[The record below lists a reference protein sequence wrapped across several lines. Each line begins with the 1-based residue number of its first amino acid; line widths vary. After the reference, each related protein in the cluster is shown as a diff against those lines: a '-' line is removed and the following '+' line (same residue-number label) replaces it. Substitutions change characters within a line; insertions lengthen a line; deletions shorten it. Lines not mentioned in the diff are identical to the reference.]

1 MFSWWTK
8 VYFFLIQMLVKL
20 FVKSKPIPT
29 DPITELDLDIDSPI
43 LYVLPYNSQIDLMV
57 VRSLCLQY
65 NLPDPLIGIDIN
77 GKNVPAYIYID
88 KGPGIFASNQQKNKA
103 IGILRDYISAH
114 QQNHDLDIQM
124 LPVSVMFGRCPD
136 KEGKKKLSLQ
146 VLGATS
152 KFFKIITSGR
162 DCYTRFSRTV
172 SFKDIHVAE
181 QDLSVLAHKLARV
194 ARIHF
199 AKQRMASIGPKLPV
213 RQAMLNNLLKKQV
226 ISEAIQEEAKSK
238 NITFDKAKKNALA
251 NLNEIAASFSY
262 RMLRVTD
269 FVLTWAWHRL
279 YQGLKVTNADPVREL
294 AQNGHEIVYAPCHR
308 SHMDYLLL
316 SYVLYRQGLVP
327 PHIAAGINLNF
338 WPAGPIFRRLGAFFI
353 RRSFR
358 GNKLYTS
365 VFREYLAELFIRGY
379 AVEYFVEGGR
389 SRTGRLLDPKTGML
403 MMTIQTLL
411 RGDARPIT
419 VVPVYIGYEH
429 VLEVATYA
437 NELRGA
443 KKEKESLWRTIK
455 AFLKLKKLGFGY
467 VNFGQPIPLN
477 QFLNQYV
484 PEWREAI
491 EPTGA
496 QRPQW
501 LTPTTNLL
509 AKQIMENINSS
520 AAINAMNLC
529 CSILLAADQCAL
541 TKVRLLEH
549 IDYLLKLFKTVP
561 YSNLIT
567 IPDDTPEE
575 LFEHAKEMGK
585 FIITTDDVGE
595 MVGLTTEQAVLMTYY
610 RNNIQHLL
618 IIPAIIARIVLKHN
632 QISPDDVLQQVKLLF
647 PLIKSE
653 LFLYHNDE
661 QLTEYV
667 KQIIATYTELN
678 LINDSTNKLT
688 INYLKISGLQL
699 LASSSKDTLQRY
711 AIAFSLLQKE
721 PTISRATLEKE
732 GRLIAERLSILH
744 GINAPE
750 FFDKGVFSTLVASLR
765 EQGYLDDHGDKNI
778 PKIEKMNEILKPL
791 ITARVMQT
799 IDEINL
805 SSNNKNN
812 IIKN

>member
-8 VYFFLIQMLVKL
+8 VYFFIIQILVKL

-29 DPITELDLDIDSPI
+29 DPITELNLDSSKPI

-57 VRSLCLQY
+57 VRSLCLKY
-65 NLPDPLIGIDIN
+65 HLPDPLTGIEIN
-77 GKNVPAYIYID
+77 GKIVPSYIYID
-88 KGPGIFASNQQKNKA
+88 KGPGIFASYRQQTKA
-103 IGILRDYISAH
+103 IEILRDYISAH
-114 QQNHDLDIQM
+114 QQNHDLDVQM
-124 LPVSVMFGRCPD
+124 LPVSVMFGRRPD
-136 KEGKKKLSLQ
+136 KEGKKMPSLQ
-146 VLGATS
+146 VVGATY
-152 KFFKIITSGR
+152 KLYKIIVSGR
-162 DCYTRFSRTV
+162 DCYTHFSRTV
-172 SFKDIHVAE
+172 SFKTLQLDNNQDISTLARK
-181 QDLSVLAHKLARV
+181 LSRV

-199 AKQRMASIGPKLPV
+199 AKQRTASVGPKLPV
-213 RQAMLNNLLKKQV
+213 RQEMLNKLLHNPN

-238 NITFDKAKKNALA
+238 NINLDKAKKNALSI
-251 NLNEIAASFSY
+251 LNEIAANFSY

-269 FVLTWAWHRL
+269 FILTWAWHRL
-279 YQGLKVTNADPVREL
+279 YQGLKVTNADPIREL

-358 GNKLYTS
+358 GNKLYTA

-379 AVEYFVEGGR
+379 SVEYFIEGGR

-403 MMTIQTLL
+403 TITVQTLL
-411 RGDARPIT
+411 RGDSRPIT
-419 VVPVYIGYEH
+419 IVPVYIGYEH

-455 AFLKLKKLGFGY
+455 AFFKLKKLGFGY

-477 QFLNQYV
+477 QFLNQHI
-484 PEWREAI
+484 PNWRDEI
-491 EPTGA
+491 EPTGS
-496 QRPQW
+496 QRPHW

-509 AKQIMENINSS
+509 AKEIMERINSS

-529 CSILLAADQCAL
+529 SSILLAADQCAL
-541 TKVRLLEH
+541 TKVRLIEH
-549 IDYLLKLFKTVP
+549 IGYLIKLLNKVP
-561 YSNLIT
+561 YSDLVT
-567 IPDDTPEE
+567 IPNQTPEE
-575 LFEHAKEMGK
+575 LFEHAKQMGK
-585 FIITTDDVGE
+585 FIITTDEVGE
-595 MVGLTTEQAVLMTYY
+595 MVGLTPEQAVLMTYY

-618 IIPAIIARIVLKHN
+618 IIPAIVARILLKHN
-632 QISPDDVLQQVKLLF
+632 RISSQEVIEQVKLLF

-667 KQIIATYTELN
+667 NNIIATYAELN
-678 LINDSTNKLT
+678 LINYSPDKLT
-688 INYLKISGLQL
+688 LNYLKISGLQL

-711 AIAFSLLQKE
+711 MIAFSLLQKD
-721 PTISRATLEKE
+721 PSISRATLEKE
-732 GRLIAERLSILH
+732 GRLIAERLSVLH

-750 FFDKGVFSTLVASLR
+750 FFDKGVFSILVASLR
-765 EQGYLDDHGDKNI
+765 EQGYLDDKDEANL
-778 PKIEKMNEILKPL
+778 PKIETMNKILKPL

-799 IDEINL
+799 IDEINPL
-805 SSNNKNN
+805 
-812 IIKN
+812 IKD

>member
-8 VYFFLIQMLVKL
+8 VYFFIIQILVKL

-29 DPITELDLDIDSPI
+29 DPITELNLDSSKPI

-57 VRSLCLQY
+57 VRSLCLKY
-65 NLPDPLIGIDIN
+65 HLPDPLTGIEIN
-77 GKNVPAYIYID
+77 GKIVPSYIYID
-88 KGPGIFASNQQKNKA
+88 KGPGIFASYRQQTKA
-103 IGILRDYISAH
+103 IEILRDYISAH
-114 QQNHDLDIQM
+114 QQNHDLDVQM
-124 LPVSVMFGRCPD
+124 LPVSVMFGRRPD
-136 KEGKKKLSLQ
+136 KEGKKMPSLQ
-146 VLGATS
+146 VVGATY
-152 KFFKIITSGR
+152 KLYKIIVSGR
-162 DCYTRFSRTV
+162 DCYTHFSRTV
-172 SFKDIHVAE
+172 SFKTLQLDNNQDISTLARK
-181 QDLSVLAHKLARV
+181 LSRV

-199 AKQRMASIGPKLPV
+199 AKQRTASVGPKLPV
-213 RQAMLNNLLKKQV
+213 RQEMLNKLLHNPN

-238 NITFDKAKKNALA
+238 NINLDKAKKNALSI
-251 NLNEIAASFSY
+251 LNEIAANFSY

-269 FVLTWAWHRL
+269 FILTWAWHRL
-279 YQGLKVTNADPVREL
+279 YQGLKVTNADPIREL

-358 GNKLYTS
+358 GNKLYTA

-379 AVEYFVEGGR
+379 SVEYFIEGGR

-403 MMTIQTLL
+403 TITVQTLL
-411 RGDARPIT
+411 RGDSRPIT
-419 VVPVYIGYEH
+419 IVPVYIGYEH

-455 AFLKLKKLGFGY
+455 AFFKLKKLGFGY

-477 QFLNQYV
+477 QFLNQHI
-484 PEWREAI
+484 PNWRDEI
-491 EPTGA
+491 EPTGS
-496 QRPQW
+496 QRPNW

-509 AKQIMENINSS
+509 AKEIMERINSS

-529 CSILLAADQCAL
+529 SSILLAADQCAL
-541 TKVRLLEH
+541 TKVRLIEH
-549 IDYLLKLFKTVP
+549 IGYLIKLLNKVP
-561 YSNLIT
+561 YSDLVT
-567 IPDDTPEE
+567 IPNQTPEE
-575 LFEHAKEMGK
+575 LFEHAKQMGK
-585 FIITTDDVGE
+585 FIITTDEVGE
-595 MVGLTTEQAVLMTYY
+595 MVGLTPEQAVLMTYY

-618 IIPAIIARIVLKHN
+618 IIPAIVARILLKHN
-632 QISPDDVLQQVKLLF
+632 RISSLEVIEQVKLLF

-667 KQIIATYTELN
+667 NNIIATYAELN
-678 LINDSTNKLT
+678 LINYSPDKLT
-688 INYLKISGLQL
+688 LNYLKISGLQL
-699 LASSSKDTLQRY
+699 LASSSKDILQRY
-711 AIAFSLLQKE
+711 MIAFSLLQKD
-721 PTISRATLEKE
+721 PSISRATLEKE
-732 GRLIAERLSILH
+732 GRLIAERLSVLH

-750 FFDKGVFSTLVASLR
+750 FFDKGVFSILVASLR
-765 EQGYLDDHGDKNI
+765 EQGYLDDKDEANL
-778 PKIEKMNEILKPL
+778 PKIEAMNKILKPL

-799 IDEINL
+799 IDEINPL
-805 SSNNKNN
+805 
-812 IIKN
+812 IKD

>member
-8 VYFFLIQMLVKL
+8 VYFSLIQIPVKL

-29 DPITELDLDIDSPI
+29 DPITELDLDIHRPI

-57 VRSLCLQY
+57 VRSLCLKY
-65 NLPDPLIGIDIN
+65 NLPDPLLGIDIN
-77 GKNVPAYIYID
+77 GNTIPAYVYID
-88 KGPGIFASNQQKNKA
+88 KGPGIFASKKQKNKS
-103 IGILRDYISAH
+103 IEILREYISAH
-114 QQNHDLDIQM
+114 QQNDELDVQM
-124 LPVSVMFGRCPD
+124 LPVSVMFGRKPD
-136 KEGKKKLSLQ
+136 KEGKKMPSLQ
-146 VLGATS
+146 VLGATY
-152 KFFKIITSGR
+152 KLYKILISGR

-172 SFKDIHVAE
+172 SFKNIKVDDNQDI
-181 QDLSVLAHKLARV
+181 SVLAHKLARV

-199 AKQRMASIGPKLPV
+199 AKQRAASVGPKLPV
-213 RQAMLNNLLKKQV
+213 RQEMLNKLLTNPALA
-226 ISEAIQEEAKSK
+226 EAIQEEAKSK
-238 NITFDKAKKNALA
+238 KIDQDKARKNALSL
-251 NLNEIAASFSY
+251 LNEIAANFSY
-262 RMLRVTD
+262 RMLRMTD
-269 FVLTWAWHRL
+269 FVLTWAWNRL

-294 AQNGHEIVYAPCHR
+294 AENGHEIVYAPCHR

-353 RRSFR
+353 RRSFK
-358 GNKLYTS
+358 GNKLYTA

-379 AVEYFVEGGR
+379 AVEYFIEGGR

-403 MMTIQTLL
+403 MMTVQTLL
-411 RGDARPIT
+411 RGDHRPIT
-419 VVPVYIGYEH
+419 IVPVYIGYEH

-467 VNFGQPIPLN
+467 VNFGDPIPLN
-477 QFLNQYV
+477 QFLNQQI
-484 PEWREAI
+484 PDWRDSI
-491 EPTGA
+491 DPTGT
-496 QRPQW
+496 QRPSW

-509 AKQIMENINSS
+509 ATQIMEHINSS

-529 CSILLAADQCAL
+529 CSILLAADQCTL
-541 TKVRLLEH
+541 TKVKLLEN
-549 IDYLLKLFKTVP
+549 IDYLLKLLKNIP
-561 YSNLIT
+561 YSDLIT
-567 IPDDTPEE
+567 IPDQTAEQM
-575 LFEHAKEMGK
+575 FEHAKEMGK
-585 FIITTDDVGE
+585 FVITTDEVGE
-595 MVGLTTEQAVLMTYY
+595 MVGLTAEQAVLMTYY

-618 IIPAIIARIVLKHN
+618 IIPAIVARILLKNNRISIDEVLM
-632 QISPDDVLQQVKLLF
+632 QVKLLF

-653 LFLYHNDE
+653 LFLYHDDE

-667 KQIIATYTELN
+667 NNIIATYAELN
-678 LINDSTNKLT
+678 LISYTPDKLT
-688 INYLKISGLQL
+688 LNYLKMSGLQL

-711 AIAFSLLQKE
+711 VIAFSLLQKD
-721 PTISRATLEKE
+721 PTISRASLEKE

-765 EQGYLDDHGDKNI
+765 EQGYLDDKDDANLA
-778 PKIEKMNEILKPL
+778 KIDTMNKILKPL
-791 ITARVMQT
+791 ITNRVMQT

-805 SSNNKNN
+805 K
-812 IIKN
+812 

>member
-8 VYFFLIQMLVKL
+8 IYFSLIQIPVKL

-29 DPITELDLDIDSPI
+29 DPITELDLDIHRPI

-57 VRSLCLQY
+57 VRSLCLKY
-65 NLPDPLIGIDIN
+65 HLPDPLLGIDIN
-77 GKNVPAYIYID
+77 DKTVPAYIYID
-88 KGPGIFASNQQKNKA
+88 KGPGIFASSKQKNKS
-103 IGILRDYISAH
+103 IEILREYISAH
-114 QQNHDLDIQM
+114 QQNDELDVQM
-124 LPVSVMFGRCPD
+124 LPVSVMFGRKPD
-136 KEGKKKLSLQ
+136 KEGKKMPSLQ
-146 VLGATS
+146 VLGATY
-152 KFFKIITSGR
+152 KLYKILISGR

-172 SFKDIHVAE
+172 SFKDIKVDDK
-181 QDLSVLAHKLARV
+181 QDISVLAHKLARV

-199 AKQRMASIGPKLPV
+199 AKQRAASVGPKLPV
-213 RQAMLNNLLKKQV
+213 RQEMLNKLLTNPALA
-226 ISEAIQEEAKSK
+226 EAIQEEAKSK
-238 NITFDKAKKNALA
+238 HIGLDKTKKNALSL
-251 NLNEIAASFSY
+251 LNEIAANFSY

-269 FVLTWAWHRL
+269 FVLTWAWNRL

-294 AQNGHEIVYAPCHR
+294 AENEHEIVYAPCHR

-353 RRSFR
+353 RRSFK
-358 GNKLYTS
+358 GNKLYTA

-379 AVEYFVEGGR
+379 AVEYFIEGGR

-403 MMTIQTLL
+403 LMTIQTLL
-411 RGDARPIT
+411 RGDTRPIT
-419 VVPVYIGYEH
+419 IVPVYIGYEH

-443 KKEKESLWRTIK
+443 KKEKESLWSTIK

-467 VNFGQPIPLN
+467 VNFGSPIPLN
-477 QFLNQYV
+477 QFLNQHI
-484 PEWREAI
+484 PEWRDAI
-491 EPTGA
+491 DPTGT
-496 QRPQW
+496 QRPNW

-509 AKQIMENINSS
+509 AKQIMEHINSS

-529 CSILLAADQCAL
+529 CSILLAADQCTL
-541 TKVRLLEH
+541 TKVKLLEH
-549 IDYLLKLFKTVP
+549 LDYLLKLLKNIP
-561 YSNLIT
+561 YSDLIT
-567 IPDDTPEE
+567 IPDQTAEE
-575 LFEHAKEMGK
+575 MFEHAKEMGK
-585 FIITTDDVGE
+585 FVITTDEVGE

-618 IIPAIIARIVLKHN
+618 IIPAIVARILLKHN
-632 QISPDDVLQQVKLLF
+632 RISIDEVLMQVKLLF

-653 LFLYHNDE
+653 LFLYHNED

-667 KQIIATYTELN
+667 NKIIATYADLN
-678 LINDSTNKLT
+678 LISYSPDKLT
-688 INYLKISGLQL
+688 LNYLKMSGLQL
-699 LASSSKDTLQRY
+699 LASSSRDTLQRY
-711 AIAFSLLQKE
+711 VIAFSLLQKD

-765 EQGYLDDHGDKNI
+765 EQGYLDDKGDANL
-778 PKIEKMNEILKPL
+778 PKIETMNNILKPL
-791 ITARVMQT
+791 ITNRVMQT
-799 IDEINL
+799 IDEINP
-805 SSNNKNN
+805 
-812 IIKN
+812 

>member
-8 VYFFLIQMLVKL
+8 VYFLLIQILVKL

-29 DPITELDLDIDSPI
+29 DPIEELNLDSSKPI

-57 VRSLCLQY
+57 VRSLCLKY
-65 NLPDPLIGIDIN
+65 HLPDPLTGIEIN
-77 GKNVPAYIYID
+77 GKIVPSYIYID
-88 KGPGIFASNQQKNKA
+88 KGPGIFASYRQQTKA
-103 IGILRDYISAH
+103 IEILRDYISAH
-114 QQNHDLDIQM
+114 QQNHDLDVQM
-124 LPVSVMFGRCPD
+124 LPVSVMFGRRPD
-136 KEGKKKLSLQ
+136 KEGKKMPSLQ
-146 VLGATS
+146 VVGATY
-152 KFFKIITSGR
+152 KLYKIIVSGR

-172 SFKDIHVAE
+172 SFKTLQLDNNQDI
-181 QDLSVLAHKLARV
+181 STLAHKLSRV

-199 AKQRMASIGPKLPV
+199 AKQRTASVGPKLPV
-213 RQAMLNNLLKKQV
+213 RQEMLNKLLNNQS
-226 ISEAIQEEAKSK
+226 ISEAILEEAKSK
-238 NITFDKAKKNALA
+238 NINLDKAKKNALA
-251 NLNEIAASFSY
+251 ILNEIAANFSY
-262 RMLRVTD
+262 RMLRITD
-269 FVLTWAWHRL
+269 FILTWAWHRL
-279 YQGLKVTNADPVREL
+279 YQGLKVTNADPIREL
-294 AQNGHEIVYAPCHR
+294 AQNGHEIVYVPCHR

-358 GNKLYTS
+358 GNKLYTA
-365 VFREYLAELFIRGY
+365 VFREYLAELFVRGY
-379 AVEYFVEGGR
+379 SVEYFIEGGR

-403 MMTIQTLL
+403 TITVQTLL

-443 KKEKESLWRTIK
+443 KKQKESLWSTIK
-455 AFLKLKKLGFGY
+455 AFFKLKKLGFGY

-477 QFLNQYV
+477 QFLNQHI
-484 PEWREAI
+484 PDWREAI
-491 EPTGA
+491 EPTGS
-496 QRPQW
+496 QRPSW

-509 AKQIMENINSS
+509 AKQIMERINSS

-529 CSILLAADQCAL
+529 SSILLAADQCAL
-541 TKVRLLEH
+541 TKVRLIEH
-549 IDYLLKLFKTVP
+549 IDYSIKILQKVP
-561 YSNLIT
+561 YSDLIT
-567 IPDDTPEE
+567 IPDQTPEQ
-575 LFEHAKEMGK
+575 LFEHAKQMGK
-585 FIITTDDVGE
+585 FIITTDEVGE
-595 MVGLTTEQAVLMTYY
+595 IVGLTAEQAILMTYY

-618 IIPAIIARIVLKHN
+618 IIPAIVARILLKHN
-632 QISPDDVLQQVKLLF
+632 RISLQEVIEQVKLLF

-667 KQIIATYTELN
+667 ENIIATYAELH
-678 LINDSTNKLT
+678 LISYSTDKLT
-688 INYLKISGLQL
+688 LNYLKMSGLQL

-711 AIAFSLLQKE
+711 VVAFSLLQKD
-721 PTISRATLEKE
+721 PSISRAALEKE
-732 GRLIAERLSILH
+732 GRLIAERLSVLH

-750 FFDKGVFSTLVASLR
+750 FFDKGVFSILVASLR
-765 EQGYLDDHGDKNI
+765 EQGYLDDKDGANL
-778 PKIEKMNEILKPL
+778 PKIEAMNKILKPL

-799 IDEINL
+799 IDEINPL
-805 SSNNKNN
+805 
-812 IIKN
+812 IKD

>member
-1 MFSWWTK
+1 MFPWWTK
-8 VYFFLIQMLVKL
+8 IYLSLIQIPVKL

-29 DPITELDLDIDSPI
+29 DPITELDLDTNRPI

-57 VRSLCLQY
+57 VRSLCLRY
-65 NLPDPLIGIDIN
+65 DLPDPLKGIDIN
-77 GKNVPAYIYID
+77 GKIVPAFIYID
-88 KGPGIFASNQQKNKA
+88 KGPGFFASNQLQNMS
-103 IGILRDYISAH
+103 IDILKDYISAH
-114 QQNHDLDIQM
+114 QQNEDLDIQM
-124 LPVSVMFGRCPD
+124 LPVSVMFGRSPD
-136 KEGKKKLSLQ
+136 KEGKKKPTLQ
-146 VLGATS
+146 VLGATY
-152 KFFKIITSGR
+152 KLYKIIISGR

-172 SFKDIHVAE
+172 SFKALQNDKQQDI
-181 QDLSVLAHKLARV
+181 SVLAHKLARV

-199 AKQRMASIGPKLPV
+199 AKQRMASVGPKLPV
-213 RQAMLNNLLKKQV
+213 RQEMLNGLLKKPGLA
-226 ISEAIQEEAKSK
+226 EAIEEEAKSK
-238 NITFDKAKKNALA
+238 NISQEKAQRNALA
-251 NLNEIAASFSY
+251 MLNEIAANFSY
-262 RMLRVTD
+262 RMLRITD
-269 FVLTWAWHRL
+269 FVLTWAWNRL

-379 AVEYFVEGGR
+379 AVEYFIEGGR

-403 MMTIQTLL
+403 MMTVQTLL

-419 VVPVYIGYEH
+419 IVPVYIGYEH

-443 KKEKESLWRTIK
+443 QKKKESLWRTIK
-455 AFLKLKKLGFGY
+455 AFLKLKKLGYGY
-467 VNFGQPIPLN
+467 VNFGHPIPLN
-477 QFLNQYV
+477 QFLTQQV
-484 PEWREAI
+484 PQWRDAI
-491 EPTGA
+491 EPIGTV
-496 QRPQW
+496 RPNW

-509 AKQIMENINSS
+509 AKEIMERINSS

-529 CSILLAADQCAL
+529 CSILLAADQRAL

-549 IDYLLKLFKTVP
+549 ISYLIKLFKSIP
-561 YSNLIT
+561 YSDLIT
-567 IPDDTPEE
+567 IPDQTPEE
-575 LFEHAKEMGK
+575 LFEHAKQMGK
-585 FIITTDDVGE
+585 FVITTDEAGE
-595 MVGLTTEQAVLMTYY
+595 IVGLTAEQAILMTYY

-618 IIPAIIARIVLKHN
+618 IIPAIVARILLKHN
-632 QISPDDVLQQVKLLF
+632 RISSQEVVEQVKLLF

-661 QLTEYV
+661 QLTQYV
-667 KQIIATYTELN
+667 HQIIDAYAELN
-678 LINDSTNKLT
+678 LISYSPDKLT
-688 INYLKISGLQL
+688 LNYLKMSGLQL
-699 LASSSKDTLQRY
+699 LSSSSKDTLQRY
-711 AIAFSLLQKE
+711 VIAFSLLQKD
-721 PTISRATLEKE
+721 PSISRGTLEKE
-732 GRLIAERLSILH
+732 ARLIAERLSVLH

-750 FFDKGVFSTLVASLR
+750 FFDKGVFSALVSSMR
-765 EQGYLDDHGDKNI
+765 EQGYLDDKGDANL
-778 PKIEKMNEILKPL
+778 PKIEAMNNILKPL

-799 IDEINL
+799 IDEINPL
-805 SSNNKNN
+805 DK
-812 IIKN
+812 

>member
-8 VYFFLIQMLVKL
+8 VYFLLIQILVKL

-29 DPITELDLDIDSPI
+29 DPITELNLDSSKPI

-57 VRSLCLQY
+57 VRSLCLKY
-65 NLPDPLIGIDIN
+65 HLPDPLTGIEIN
-77 GKNVPAYIYID
+77 GKIVPSYIYID
-88 KGPGIFASNQQKNKA
+88 KGPGIFASYRQQTKA
-103 IGILRDYISAH
+103 IEILRDYISAH
-114 QQNHDLDIQM
+114 QQNHDLDVQM
-124 LPVSVMFGRCPD
+124 LPVSVMFGRRPD
-136 KEGKKKLSLQ
+136 KEGKKMPSLQ
-146 VLGATS
+146 VVGATY
-152 KFFKIITSGR
+152 KLYKIIVSGR
-162 DCYTRFSRTV
+162 DCYTHFSRTV
-172 SFKDIHVAE
+172 SFKTLQLDNNQDISTLARK
-181 QDLSVLAHKLARV
+181 LSRV

-199 AKQRMASIGPKLPV
+199 AKQRTASVGPKLPV
-213 RQAMLNNLLKKQV
+213 RQEMLNKLLHNPN

-238 NITFDKAKKNALA
+238 NINLDKAKKNALSI
-251 NLNEIAASFSY
+251 LNEIAANFSY

-269 FVLTWAWHRL
+269 FILTWAWHRL
-279 YQGLKVTNADPVREL
+279 YQGLKVTNADPIREL

-358 GNKLYTS
+358 GNKLYTA

-379 AVEYFVEGGR
+379 SVEYFIEGGR

-403 MMTIQTLL
+403 TITVQTLL
-411 RGDARPIT
+411 RGDSRPIT
-419 VVPVYIGYEH
+419 IVPVYIGYEH

-455 AFLKLKKLGFGY
+455 AFFKLKKLGFGY

-477 QFLNQYV
+477 QFLNQHI
-484 PEWREAI
+484 PNWRDEI
-491 EPTGA
+491 EPTGS
-496 QRPQW
+496 QRPHW

-509 AKQIMENINSS
+509 AKEIMERINSS

-529 CSILLAADQCAL
+529 SSILLAADQCAL
-541 TKVRLLEH
+541 TKVRLIEH
-549 IDYLLKLFKTVP
+549 IGYLIKLLNKVP
-561 YSNLIT
+561 YSDLVT
-567 IPDDTPEE
+567 IPDQTPEE
-575 LFEHAKEMGK
+575 LFEHAKQMGK
-585 FIITTDDVGE
+585 FIITTDEVGE
-595 MVGLTTEQAVLMTYY
+595 MVGLTPEQAVLMTYY

-618 IIPAIIARIVLKHN
+618 IIPAIVARILLKHN
-632 QISPDDVLQQVKLLF
+632 RISSQEVIEQVKLLF

-667 KQIIATYTELN
+667 NNIIATYAELN
-678 LINDSTNKLT
+678 LINYSPDKLT
-688 INYLKISGLQL
+688 LNYLKILGLQL

-711 AIAFSLLQKE
+711 MIAFSLLQKD
-721 PTISRATLEKE
+721 PSISRATLEKE
-732 GRLIAERLSILH
+732 GRLIAERLSVLH

-750 FFDKGVFSTLVASLR
+750 FFDKGVFSILVASLR
-765 EQGYLDDHGDKNI
+765 EQGYLDDKDEANL
-778 PKIEKMNEILKPL
+778 PKIEIMNKILKPL

-799 IDEINL
+799 IDEINPL
-805 SSNNKNN
+805 
-812 IIKN
+812 IKD

>member
-8 VYFFLIQMLVKL
+8 VYFLLIQILVKL

-29 DPITELDLDIDSPI
+29 DPITELNLDSSKPI

-57 VRSLCLQY
+57 VRSLCLKY
-65 NLPDPLIGIDIN
+65 HLPDPLTGIEIN
-77 GKNVPAYIYID
+77 GKTVPSYIYID
-88 KGPGIFASNQQKNKA
+88 KGPGIFASYRQQTKA
-103 IGILRDYISAH
+103 IEILRDYISAH
-114 QQNHDLDIQM
+114 QQNHDLDVQM
-124 LPVSVMFGRCPD
+124 LPVSVMFGRRPD
-136 KEGKKKLSLQ
+136 KEGKKMPSLQ
-146 VLGATS
+146 VVGATY
-152 KFFKIITSGR
+152 KLYKIIVSGR
-162 DCYTRFSRTV
+162 DCYTHFSRTV
-172 SFKDIHVAE
+172 SFKTLQLDNNQDISTLARK
-181 QDLSVLAHKLARV
+181 LSRV

-199 AKQRMASIGPKLPV
+199 AKQRTASVGPKLPV
-213 RQAMLNNLLKKQV
+213 RQEMLNKLLHNPN

-238 NITFDKAKKNALA
+238 NINLDKAKKNALSI
-251 NLNEIAASFSY
+251 LNEIAANFSY

-269 FVLTWAWHRL
+269 FILTWAWHRL
-279 YQGLKVTNADPVREL
+279 YQGLKVTNADPIREL

-358 GNKLYTS
+358 GNKLYTA

-379 AVEYFVEGGR
+379 SVEYFIEGGR

-403 MMTIQTLL
+403 TITVQTLL
-411 RGDARPIT
+411 RGDSRPIT
-419 VVPVYIGYEH
+419 IVPVYIGYEH

-455 AFLKLKKLGFGY
+455 AFFKLKKLGFGY

-477 QFLNQYV
+477 QFLNQHI
-484 PEWREAI
+484 PNWRDEI
-491 EPTGA
+491 EPTGS
-496 QRPQW
+496 QRPHW

-509 AKQIMENINSS
+509 AKEIMERINSS

-529 CSILLAADQCAL
+529 SSILLAADQCAL
-541 TKVRLLEH
+541 TKVRLIEH
-549 IDYLLKLFKTVP
+549 IGYLIKLLQKVP
-561 YSNLIT
+561 YSDLVT
-567 IPDDTPEE
+567 IPDQTPEE
-575 LFEHAKEMGK
+575 LFEHAKQMGK
-585 FIITTDDVGE
+585 FIITTDEVGE
-595 MVGLTTEQAVLMTYY
+595 MVGLTPEQAVLMTYY

-618 IIPAIIARIVLKHN
+618 IIPAIVARILLKHN
-632 QISPDDVLQQVKLLF
+632 RISSLEVIEQVKLLF

-667 KQIIATYTELN
+667 NNIIATYAELN
-678 LINDSTNKLT
+678 LINYSPDKLT
-688 INYLKISGLQL
+688 LNYLKISGLQL
-699 LASSSKDTLQRY
+699 LASSSKDILQRY
-711 AIAFSLLQKE
+711 MIAFSLLQKD
-721 PTISRATLEKE
+721 PSISRATLEKE
-732 GRLIAERLSILH
+732 GRLIAERLSVLH

-750 FFDKGVFSTLVASLR
+750 FFDKGVFSILVASLR
-765 EQGYLDDHGDKNI
+765 EQGYLDDKDEANL
-778 PKIEKMNEILKPL
+778 PKIEAMNKILKPL

-799 IDEINL
+799 IDEINPL
-805 SSNNKNN
+805 
-812 IIKN
+812 IKD

>member
-8 VYFFLIQMLVKL
+8 VYFSLIQIPVKL

-29 DPITELDLDIDSPI
+29 DPITELDLDIHRPI

-57 VRSLCLQY
+57 VRSLCLKY
-65 NLPDPLIGIDIN
+65 DLPDPLLGIDIN
-77 GKNVPAYIYID
+77 GNTIPAYVYID
-88 KGPGIFASNQQKNKA
+88 KGPGIFASKKQKNKS
-103 IGILRDYISAH
+103 IEILREYISAH
-114 QQNHDLDIQM
+114 QQNDELDVQM
-124 LPVSVMFGRCPD
+124 LPVSVMFGRKPD
-136 KEGKKKLSLQ
+136 KEGKKMPSLQ
-146 VLGATS
+146 VLGATY
-152 KFFKIITSGR
+152 KLYKILISGR

-172 SFKDIHVAE
+172 SFKNIKVDDNQDI
-181 QDLSVLAHKLARV
+181 SVLAHKLARV

-199 AKQRMASIGPKLPV
+199 AKQRAASVGPKLPV
-213 RQAMLNNLLKKQV
+213 RQEMLNKLLTNPALA
-226 ISEAIQEEAKSK
+226 EAIQEEAKSK
-238 NITFDKAKKNALA
+238 KIDQDKARKNALSL
-251 NLNEIAASFSY
+251 LNEIAANFSY
-262 RMLRVTD
+262 RMLRMTD
-269 FVLTWAWHRL
+269 FVLTWAWNRL

-294 AQNGHEIVYAPCHR
+294 AENGHEIVYAPCHR

-353 RRSFR
+353 RRSFK
-358 GNKLYTS
+358 GNKLYTA

-379 AVEYFVEGGR
+379 SVEYFIEGGR

-403 MMTIQTLL
+403 MMTVQTLL
-411 RGDARPIT
+411 RGDHRPIT
-419 VVPVYIGYEH
+419 IVPVYIGYEH

-467 VNFGQPIPLN
+467 VNFGDPIPLN
-477 QFLNQYV
+477 QFLNQQI
-484 PEWREAI
+484 PDWRDAI
-491 EPTGA
+491 DPTGT
-496 QRPQW
+496 QRPSW

-509 AKQIMENINSS
+509 ATQIMEHINSS

-529 CSILLAADQCAL
+529 CSILLAADQCTL
-541 TKVRLLEH
+541 TKVKLLEN
-549 IDYLLKLFKTVP
+549 IDYLLKLLKNIP
-561 YSNLIT
+561 YSDLIT
-567 IPDDTPEE
+567 IPDQTAEQM
-575 LFEHAKEMGK
+575 FEHAKEMGK
-585 FIITTDDVGE
+585 FVITTDEVGE
-595 MVGLTTEQAVLMTYY
+595 MVGLTAEQAVLMTYY

-618 IIPAIIARIVLKHN
+618 IIPAIVARILLKNNRISLDEVLM
-632 QISPDDVLQQVKLLF
+632 QVKLLF

-653 LFLYHNDE
+653 LFLYHDDE

-667 KQIIATYTELN
+667 NNIIATYAELN
-678 LINDSTNKLT
+678 LISYTPDKLT
-688 INYLKISGLQL
+688 LNYLKMSGLQL

-711 AIAFSLLQKE
+711 VIAFSLLQKD
-721 PTISRATLEKE
+721 PTISRASLEKE

-765 EQGYLDDHGDKNI
+765 EQGYLDDKDDANLA
-778 PKIEKMNEILKPL
+778 KIDTMNKILKPL
-791 ITARVMQT
+791 ITNRVMQT

-805 SSNNKNN
+805 K
-812 IIKN
+812 

>member
-8 VYFFLIQMLVKL
+8 IYFSLIQIPVKL

-29 DPITELDLDIDSPI
+29 DPITELGLDIHRPI

-57 VRSLCLQY
+57 VRSLCLKY
-65 NLPDPLIGIDIN
+65 HLPDPLLGIDIN
-77 GKNVPAYIYID
+77 DKTVPAYIYID
-88 KGPGIFASNQQKNKA
+88 KGPGIFASSKQKNKS
-103 IGILRDYISAH
+103 IEILREYISAH
-114 QQNHDLDIQM
+114 QQNDELDVQM
-124 LPVSVMFGRCPD
+124 LPVSVMFGRKPD
-136 KEGKKKLSLQ
+136 KEGKKMPSLQ
-146 VLGATS
+146 VLGATY
-152 KFFKIITSGR
+152 KLYKILISGR

-172 SFKDIHVAE
+172 SFKDIKVDDK
-181 QDLSVLAHKLARV
+181 QDISVLAHKLARV

-199 AKQRMASIGPKLPV
+199 AKQRAASVGPKLPV
-213 RQAMLNNLLKKQV
+213 RQEMLNKLLTNPALA
-226 ISEAIQEEAKSK
+226 EAIQEEAKSK
-238 NITFDKAKKNALA
+238 HIGLDKAKKNALSL
-251 NLNEIAASFSY
+251 LNEIAANFSY

-269 FVLTWAWHRL
+269 SVLTWAWNRL

-294 AQNGHEIVYAPCHR
+294 AENGHEIVYAPCHR

-353 RRSFR
+353 RRSFK
-358 GNKLYTS
+358 GNKLYTA

-379 AVEYFVEGGR
+379 AVEYFIEGGR

-403 MMTIQTLL
+403 LMTIQTLL
-411 RGDARPIT
+411 RGDTRPIT
-419 VVPVYIGYEH
+419 IVPVYIGYEH

-443 KKEKESLWRTIK
+443 KKEKESLWSTIK
-455 AFLKLKKLGFGY
+455 AFFKLKKLGFGY
-467 VNFGQPIPLN
+467 VNFGSPIPLN
-477 QFLNQYV
+477 QFLNQHI
-484 PEWREAI
+484 PEWRDAI
-491 EPTGA
+491 DPTGT
-496 QRPQW
+496 QRPNW

-509 AKQIMENINSS
+509 AKQIMEHINSS

-529 CSILLAADQCAL
+529 CSILLAADQCTL
-541 TKVRLLEH
+541 TKVKLLEH
-549 IDYLLKLFKTVP
+549 LDYLLKLLKNIP
-561 YSNLIT
+561 YSDLIT
-567 IPDDTPEE
+567 IPDQTAEE
-575 LFEHAKEMGK
+575 MFEHAKEMGK
-585 FIITTDDVGE
+585 FVITTDEVGE

-618 IIPAIIARIVLKHN
+618 IIPAIVARILLKHN
-632 QISPDDVLQQVKLLF
+632 RISIDEVLMQIKLLF

-653 LFLYHNDE
+653 LFLYHNED

-667 KQIIATYTELN
+667 NKIIATYADLN
-678 LINDSTNKLT
+678 LISYSPDKLT
-688 INYLKISGLQL
+688 LNYLKMSGLQL
-699 LASSSKDTLQRY
+699 LASSSRDTLQRY
-711 AIAFSLLQKE
+711 VIAFSLLQKD

-765 EQGYLDDHGDKNI
+765 EQGYLDDKGDANL
-778 PKIEKMNEILKPL
+778 PKIETMNNILKPL
-791 ITARVMQT
+791 ITNRVMQT
-799 IDEINL
+799 IDEINP
-805 SSNNKNN
+805 
-812 IIKN
+812 

>member
-8 VYFFLIQMLVKL
+8 IYFSLIQIPVKL

-29 DPITELDLDIDSPI
+29 DPITELDLDIHRPI

-57 VRSLCLQY
+57 VRSLCLKY
-65 NLPDPLIGIDIN
+65 HLPDPLLGIDIN
-77 GKNVPAYIYID
+77 DKTVPAYIYID
-88 KGPGIFASNQQKNKA
+88 KGPGIFASSKQKNKS
-103 IGILRDYISAH
+103 IEILREYISAH
-114 QQNHDLDIQM
+114 QQNDELDVQM
-124 LPVSVMFGRCPD
+124 LPVSVMFGRKPD
-136 KEGKKKLSLQ
+136 KEGKKMPSLQ
-146 VLGATS
+146 VLGATY
-152 KFFKIITSGR
+152 KLYKILISGR

-172 SFKDIHVAE
+172 SFKDIKVDDK
-181 QDLSVLAHKLARV
+181 QDISVLAHKLARV

-199 AKQRMASIGPKLPV
+199 AKQRTASVGPKLPV
-213 RQAMLNNLLKKQV
+213 RQEMLNKLLTNPALA
-226 ISEAIQEEAKSK
+226 EAIQEEAKSK
-238 NITFDKAKKNALA
+238 HIGLDKAKKNALSL
-251 NLNEIAASFSY
+251 LNEIAANFSY

-269 FVLTWAWHRL
+269 FVLTWAWNRL

-294 AQNGHEIVYAPCHR
+294 AENGHEIVYAPCHR

-353 RRSFR
+353 RRSFK
-358 GNKLYTS
+358 GNKLYTA

-379 AVEYFVEGGR
+379 AVEYFIEGGR

-403 MMTIQTLL
+403 LMTIQTLL
-411 RGDARPIT
+411 RGDTRPIT
-419 VVPVYIGYEH
+419 IVPVYIGYEH

-443 KKEKESLWRTIK
+443 KKEKESLWSTIK
-455 AFLKLKKLGFGY
+455 AFFKLKKLGFGY
-467 VNFGQPIPLN
+467 VNFGSPIPLN
-477 QFLNQYV
+477 QFLNQHI
-484 PEWREAI
+484 PEWRDAI
-491 EPTGA
+491 DPTGT
-496 QRPQW
+496 QRPNW

-509 AKQIMENINSS
+509 AKQIMEHINSS

-529 CSILLAADQCAL
+529 CSILLAADQCTL
-541 TKVRLLEH
+541 TKVKLLEH
-549 IDYLLKLFKTVP
+549 LDYLLKLLKNIP
-561 YSNLIT
+561 YSDLIT
-567 IPDDTPEE
+567 IPDQTAEE
-575 LFEHAKEMGK
+575 MFEHAKEMGK
-585 FIITTDDVGE
+585 FVITTDEVGE

-618 IIPAIIARIVLKHN
+618 IIPAIVARILLKHN
-632 QISPDDVLQQVKLLF
+632 RISIDEVLMQIKLLF

-653 LFLYHNDE
+653 LFLYHNED

-667 KQIIATYTELN
+667 NKIIATYADLN
-678 LINDSTNKLT
+678 LISYSPDKLT
-688 INYLKISGLQL
+688 LNYLKMSGLQL
-699 LASSSKDTLQRY
+699 LASSSRDTLQRY
-711 AIAFSLLQKE
+711 VIAFSLLQKD

-765 EQGYLDDHGDKNI
+765 EQGYLDDKGDANL
-778 PKIEKMNEILKPL
+778 PKIETMNNILKPL
-791 ITARVMQT
+791 ITNRVMQT
-799 IDEINL
+799 IDEINP
-805 SSNNKNN
+805 
-812 IIKN
+812 

>member
-8 VYFFLIQMLVKL
+8 VYFSLIQIPVKL

-29 DPITELDLDIDSPI
+29 DPITELDLDIHRPI

-57 VRSLCLQY
+57 VRSLCLKY
-65 NLPDPLIGIDIN
+65 DLPDPLLGIDIN
-77 GKNVPAYIYID
+77 GNTIPAYIYID
-88 KGPGIFASNQQKNKA
+88 KGPGIFASKKQKNKS
-103 IGILRDYISAH
+103 IEILREYISAH
-114 QQNHDLDIQM
+114 QQNDELDVQM
-124 LPVSVMFGRCPD
+124 LPVSVMFGRKPD
-136 KEGKKKLSLQ
+136 KEGKKMPSLQ
-146 VLGATS
+146 VLGATY
-152 KFFKIITSGR
+152 KLYKIVISGR

-172 SFKDIHVAE
+172 SFKNIKVDDNQDI
-181 QDLSVLAHKLARV
+181 SVLAHKLARV

-199 AKQRMASIGPKLPV
+199 AKQRAASVGPKLPV
-213 RQAMLNNLLKKQV
+213 RQEMLNKLLTNPALA
-226 ISEAIQEEAKSK
+226 EAIQEEAKSK
-238 NITFDKAKKNALA
+238 KIDQDKARKNALSL
-251 NLNEIAASFSY
+251 LNEIAANFSY
-262 RMLRVTD
+262 RMLRMTD
-269 FVLTWAWHRL
+269 FVLTWAWNRL

-294 AQNGHEIVYAPCHR
+294 AENGHEIVYAPCHR

-353 RRSFR
+353 RRSFK
-358 GNKLYTS
+358 GNKLYTA

-379 AVEYFVEGGR
+379 SVEYFIEGGR

-403 MMTIQTLL
+403 MMTVQTLL
-411 RGDARPIT
+411 RGDHRPIT
-419 VVPVYIGYEH
+419 IVPVYIGYEH

-467 VNFGQPIPLN
+467 VNFGDPIPLN
-477 QFLNQYV
+477 QFLNQQI
-484 PEWREAI
+484 PDWRDSI
-491 EPTGA
+491 DPTGT
-496 QRPQW
+496 QRPSW

-509 AKQIMENINSS
+509 ATQIMEHINSS

-529 CSILLAADQCAL
+529 CSILLAADQCTL
-541 TKVRLLEH
+541 TKVKLLEN
-549 IDYLLKLFKTVP
+549 IDYLLKLLKNIP
-561 YSNLIT
+561 YSDLIT
-567 IPDDTPEE
+567 IPDQTAEQM
-575 LFEHAKEMGK
+575 FEHAKEMGK
-585 FIITTDDVGE
+585 FVITTDEVGE
-595 MVGLTTEQAVLMTYY
+595 MVGLTAEQAVLMTYY

-618 IIPAIIARIVLKHN
+618 IIPAIVARILLKNNRISIDEVLM
-632 QISPDDVLQQVKLLF
+632 QVKLLF

-653 LFLYHNDE
+653 LFLYHDDE

-667 KQIIATYTELN
+667 NNIIATYAELN
-678 LINDSTNKLT
+678 LISYTPDKLT
-688 INYLKISGLQL
+688 LNYLKMSGLQL

-711 AIAFSLLQKE
+711 VIAFSLLQKD
-721 PTISRATLEKE
+721 PTISRASLEKE

-765 EQGYLDDHGDKNI
+765 EQGYLDDKDDANLA
-778 PKIEKMNEILKPL
+778 KIDTMNKILKPL
-791 ITARVMQT
+791 ITNRVMQT

-805 SSNNKNN
+805 K
-812 IIKN
+812 

>member
-8 VYFFLIQMLVKL
+8 VYFFIIQILVKL

-29 DPITELDLDIDSPI
+29 DPITELNLDSSKPI

-57 VRSLCLQY
+57 VRSLCLKY
-65 NLPDPLIGIDIN
+65 HLPDPLTGIEIN
-77 GKNVPAYIYID
+77 GKTVPSYIYID
-88 KGPGIFASNQQKNKA
+88 KGPGIFASYRQQTKA
-103 IGILRDYISAH
+103 IEILRDYISAH
-114 QQNHDLDIQM
+114 QQNHDLDVQM
-124 LPVSVMFGRCPD
+124 LPVSVMFGRRPD
-136 KEGKKKLSLQ
+136 KEGKKMPSLQ
-146 VLGATS
+146 VVGATY
-152 KFFKIITSGR
+152 KLYKIIVSGR
-162 DCYTRFSRTV
+162 DCYTHFSRTV
-172 SFKDIHVAE
+172 SFKTLQLDNNQDISTLARK
-181 QDLSVLAHKLARV
+181 LSRV

-199 AKQRMASIGPKLPV
+199 AKQRTASVGPKLPV
-213 RQAMLNNLLKKQV
+213 RQEMLNKLLHNPN

-238 NITFDKAKKNALA
+238 NINLDKAKKNALSI
-251 NLNEIAASFSY
+251 LNEIAANFSY

-269 FVLTWAWHRL
+269 FILTWAWHRL
-279 YQGLKVTNADPVREL
+279 YQGLKVTNADPIREL

-358 GNKLYTS
+358 GNKLYTA

-379 AVEYFVEGGR
+379 SVEYFIEGGR

-403 MMTIQTLL
+403 TITVQTLL
-411 RGDARPIT
+411 RGDSRPIT
-419 VVPVYIGYEH
+419 IVPVYIGYEH

-455 AFLKLKKLGFGY
+455 AFFKLKKLGFGY

-477 QFLNQYV
+477 QFLNQHI
-484 PEWREAI
+484 PNWRDEI
-491 EPTGA
+491 EPTGS
-496 QRPQW
+496 QRPHW

-509 AKQIMENINSS
+509 AKEIMERINSS

-529 CSILLAADQCAL
+529 SSILLAADQCAL
-541 TKVRLLEH
+541 TKVRLIEH
-549 IDYLLKLFKTVP
+549 IGYLIKLLQKVP
-561 YSNLIT
+561 YSDLVT
-567 IPDDTPEE
+567 IPNQTPEE
-575 LFEHAKEMGK
+575 LFEHAKQMGK
-585 FIITTDDVGE
+585 FIITTDEVGE
-595 MVGLTTEQAVLMTYY
+595 MVGLTPEQAVLMTYY

-618 IIPAIIARIVLKHN
+618 IIPAIVARILLKHN
-632 QISPDDVLQQVKLLF
+632 RISSQEVIEQVKLLF

-667 KQIIATYTELN
+667 NNIIATYAELN
-678 LINDSTNKLT
+678 LINYSPDKLT
-688 INYLKISGLQL
+688 LNYLKISGLQL

-711 AIAFSLLQKE
+711 MIAFSLLQKD
-721 PTISRATLEKE
+721 PSISRATLEKE
-732 GRLIAERLSILH
+732 GRLIAERLSVLH

-750 FFDKGVFSTLVASLR
+750 FFDKGVFSILVASLR
-765 EQGYLDDHGDKNI
+765 EQGYLDDKDEANL
-778 PKIEKMNEILKPL
+778 PKIETMNKILKPL

-799 IDEINL
+799 IDEINPL
-805 SSNNKNN
+805 
-812 IIKN
+812 IKD

>member
-8 VYFFLIQMLVKL
+8 VYFFIIQILVKL

-29 DPITELDLDIDSPI
+29 DPITELNLDSSKPI

-57 VRSLCLQY
+57 VRSLCLKY
-65 NLPDPLIGIDIN
+65 HLPDPLTGIEIN
-77 GKNVPAYIYID
+77 GKIVPSYIYID
-88 KGPGIFASNQQKNKA
+88 KGPGIFASYRQQTKA
-103 IGILRDYISAH
+103 IEILRDYISAH
-114 QQNHDLDIQM
+114 QQNHDLDVQM
-124 LPVSVMFGRCPD
+124 LPVSVMFGRRPD
-136 KEGKKKLSLQ
+136 KEGKKMPSLQ
-146 VLGATS
+146 VVGATY
-152 KFFKIITSGR
+152 KLYKIIVSGR
-162 DCYTRFSRTV
+162 DCYTHFSRTV
-172 SFKDIHVAE
+172 SFKTLQLDNNQDISTLARK
-181 QDLSVLAHKLARV
+181 LSRV

-199 AKQRMASIGPKLPV
+199 AKQRTASVGPKLPV
-213 RQAMLNNLLKKQV
+213 RQEMLNKLLHNPN

-238 NITFDKAKKNALA
+238 NINLDKAKKNALSI
-251 NLNEIAASFSY
+251 LNEIAANFSY

-269 FVLTWAWHRL
+269 FILTWAWHRL
-279 YQGLKVTNADPVREL
+279 YQGLKVTNADPIREL

-358 GNKLYTS
+358 GNKLYTA

-379 AVEYFVEGGR
+379 SVEYFIEGGR

-403 MMTIQTLL
+403 TITVQTLL
-411 RGDARPIT
+411 RGDSRPIT
-419 VVPVYIGYEH
+419 IVPVYIGYEH

-455 AFLKLKKLGFGY
+455 AFFKLKKLGFGY

-477 QFLNQYV
+477 QFLNQHI
-484 PEWREAI
+484 PNWRDEI
-491 EPTGA
+491 EPTGS
-496 QRPQW
+496 QRPHW

-509 AKQIMENINSS
+509 AKEIMERINSS

-529 CSILLAADQCAL
+529 SSILLAADQCAL
-541 TKVRLLEH
+541 TKVRLIEH
-549 IDYLLKLFKTVP
+549 IGYLIKLLQKVP
-561 YSNLIT
+561 YSDLVT
-567 IPDDTPEE
+567 IPDQTPEE
-575 LFEHAKEMGK
+575 LFEHAKQMGK
-585 FIITTDDVGE
+585 FIITTDEVGE
-595 MVGLTTEQAVLMTYY
+595 MVGLTPEQAVLMTYY

-618 IIPAIIARIVLKHN
+618 IIPAIVARILLKHN
-632 QISPDDVLQQVKLLF
+632 RISSLEVIEQVKLLF

-667 KQIIATYTELN
+667 NNIIATYAELN
-678 LINDSTNKLT
+678 LINYSPDKLT
-688 INYLKISGLQL
+688 LNYLKISGLQL
-699 LASSSKDTLQRY
+699 LASSSKDILQRY
-711 AIAFSLLQKE
+711 MIAFSLLQKD
-721 PTISRATLEKE
+721 PSISRATLEKE
-732 GRLIAERLSILH
+732 GRLIAERLSVLH

-750 FFDKGVFSTLVASLR
+750 FFDKGVFSILVASLR
-765 EQGYLDDHGDKNI
+765 EQGYLDDKDEANL
-778 PKIEKMNEILKPL
+778 PKIEAMNKILKPL

-799 IDEINL
+799 IDEINPL
-805 SSNNKNN
+805 
-812 IIKN
+812 IKD

>member
-8 VYFFLIQMLVKL
+8 VYFFIIQILVKL

-29 DPITELDLDIDSPI
+29 DPITELNLDSSKPI

-57 VRSLCLQY
+57 VRSLCLKY
-65 NLPDPLIGIDIN
+65 HLPDPLTGIEIN
-77 GKNVPAYIYID
+77 GKTVPSYIYID
-88 KGPGIFASNQQKNKA
+88 KGPGIFASYRQQTKA
-103 IGILRDYISAH
+103 IEILRDYISAH
-114 QQNHDLDIQM
+114 QQNHDLDVQM
-124 LPVSVMFGRCPD
+124 LPVSVMFGRRPD
-136 KEGKKKLSLQ
+136 KEGKKMPSLQ
-146 VLGATS
+146 VVGATY
-152 KFFKIITSGR
+152 KLYKIIVSGR
-162 DCYTRFSRTV
+162 DCYTHFSRTV
-172 SFKDIHVAE
+172 SFKTLQLDNNQDISTLARK
-181 QDLSVLAHKLARV
+181 LSRV

-199 AKQRMASIGPKLPV
+199 AKQRTASVGPKLPV
-213 RQAMLNNLLKKQV
+213 RQEMLNKLLHNPN

-238 NITFDKAKKNALA
+238 NINLDKAKKNALSI
-251 NLNEIAASFSY
+251 LNEIAANFSY

-269 FVLTWAWHRL
+269 FILTWAWHRL
-279 YQGLKVTNADPVREL
+279 YQGLKVTNADPIREL

-358 GNKLYTS
+358 GNKLYTA

-379 AVEYFVEGGR
+379 SVEYFIEGGR

-403 MMTIQTLL
+403 TITVQTLL
-411 RGDARPIT
+411 RGDSRPIT
-419 VVPVYIGYEH
+419 IVPVYIGYEH

-455 AFLKLKKLGFGY
+455 AFFKLKKLGFGY

-477 QFLNQYV
+477 QFLNQHI
-484 PEWREAI
+484 PNWRDEI
-491 EPTGA
+491 EPTGS
-496 QRPQW
+496 QRPHW

-509 AKQIMENINSS
+509 AKEIMERINSS

-529 CSILLAADQCAL
+529 SSILLAADQCAL
-541 TKVRLLEH
+541 TKVRLIEH
-549 IDYLLKLFKTVP
+549 IGYLIKLLQKVP
-561 YSNLIT
+561 YSDLVT
-567 IPDDTPEE
+567 IPDQTPEE
-575 LFEHAKEMGK
+575 LFEHAKQMGK
-585 FIITTDDVGE
+585 FIITTDEVGE
-595 MVGLTTEQAVLMTYY
+595 MVGLTPEQAVLMTYY

-618 IIPAIIARIVLKHN
+618 IIPAIVARILLKHN
-632 QISPDDVLQQVKLLF
+632 RISSLEVIEQVKLLF

-667 KQIIATYTELN
+667 NNIIATYAELN
-678 LINDSTNKLT
+678 LINYSPDKLT
-688 INYLKISGLQL
+688 LNYLKISGLQL
-699 LASSSKDTLQRY
+699 LASSSKDILQRY
-711 AIAFSLLQKE
+711 MIAFSLLQKD
-721 PTISRATLEKE
+721 PSISRATLEKE
-732 GRLIAERLSILH
+732 GRLIAERLSVLH

-750 FFDKGVFSTLVASLR
+750 FFDKGVFSILVASLR
-765 EQGYLDDHGDKNI
+765 EQGYLDDKDEANL
-778 PKIEKMNEILKPL
+778 PKIETMNKILKPL

-799 IDEINL
+799 IDEINPL
-805 SSNNKNN
+805 
-812 IIKN
+812 IKD

>member
-8 VYFFLIQMLVKL
+8 AYFFLIQILVKL

-29 DPITELDLDIDSPI
+29 DPITELGLDTHRPV

-57 VRSLCLQY
+57 VRSLCLHY
-65 NLPDPLIGIDIN
+65 KLPDPLDSIEVN
-77 GKNVPAYIYID
+77 GKTVPAYIYID
-88 KGPGIFASNQQKNKA
+88 KGPGIFASNRQQNKT
-103 IGILRDYISAH
+103 IEILKDYISAH
-114 QQNHDLDIQM
+114 QQNPNLDIQM
-124 LPVSVMFGRCPD
+124 LPVSVMFGRRPD
-136 KEGKKKLSLQ
+136 KEGKKMPSLQ
-146 VLGATS
+146 VLGATY
-152 KFFKIITSGR
+152 KLFKIIISGR
-162 DCYTRFSRTV
+162 DCYTRFSKTV
-172 SFKDIHVAE
+172 SLKTIEFDDKQDI
-181 QDLSVLAHKLARV
+181 SVLAHKLSRV

-199 AKQRMASIGPKLPV
+199 AKLRMASVGPKLPV
-213 RQAMLNNLLKKQV
+213 RQQMLNKLLN
-226 ISEAIQEEAKSK
+226 SPRLADAIQEEAKSK
-238 NITFDKAKKNALA
+238 NISLDKAKKNALA
-251 NLNEIAASFSY
+251 NLNEIAANFSY

-269 FVLTWAWHRL
+269 FVLTWAWHKL

-358 GNKLYTS
+358 GNKLYTA

-379 AVEYFVEGGR
+379 AVEYFIEGGR

-403 MMTIQTLL
+403 MMTVQTLL

-443 KKEKESLWRTIK
+443 QKEKESLWHTLK

-467 VNFGQPIPLN
+467 VNFGHPILLN
-477 QFLNQYV
+477 QFLNQQI
-484 PEWREAI
+484 PEWRDAI
-491 EPTGA
+491 EPTGTV
-496 QRPQW
+496 RPNW

-509 AKQIMENINSS
+509 AKQIMERINAS

-529 CSILLAADQCAL
+529 CSILLAADQRAL

-549 IDYLLKLFKTVP
+549 IDYLLKLLKKIP
-561 YSNLIT
+561 YSDLIT
-567 IPDDTPEE
+567 IPDQTPEE

-585 FIITTDDVGE
+585 FVITTDEVGE

-618 IIPAIIARIVLKHN
+618 IIPALVARILIKHN
-632 QISPDDVLQQVKLLF
+632 RISSEEVINQIKLLF

-653 LFLYHNDE
+653 LFLYHDDE
-661 QLTEYV
+661 QLTQYV
-667 KQIIATYTELN
+667 NKIIETYAELN
-678 LINDSTNKLT
+678 LISYSPDKLT
-688 INYLKISGLQL
+688 LNYLKMSGLQL

-711 AIAFSLLQKE
+711 MIAFSLLQKD
-721 PTISRATLEKE
+721 PSISRATLEKE
-732 GRLIAERLSILH
+732 GRLIAERLSVLH

-750 FFDKGVFSTLVASLR
+750 FFDKGVFATLVSSLR
-765 EQGYLDDHGDKNI
+765 EQGYLDDEGGANLA
-778 PKIEKMNEILKPL
+778 KIATMHETLKPL

-799 IDEINL
+799 IDEINPL
-805 SSNNKNN
+805 VTQ
-812 IIKN
+812 

>member
-8 VYFFLIQMLVKL
+8 VYFFIIQILVKL

-29 DPITELDLDIDSPI
+29 DPITELNLDSSKPI

-57 VRSLCLQY
+57 VRSLCLKY
-65 NLPDPLIGIDIN
+65 HLPDPLTGIEIN
-77 GKNVPAYIYID
+77 GKIVPSYIYID
-88 KGPGIFASNQQKNKA
+88 KGPGIFASYRQQTKA
-103 IGILRDYISAH
+103 IEILRDYISAH
-114 QQNHDLDIQM
+114 QQNHDLDVQM
-124 LPVSVMFGRCPD
+124 LPVSVMFGRRPD
-136 KEGKKKLSLQ
+136 KEGKKMPSLQ
-146 VLGATS
+146 VVGATY
-152 KFFKIITSGR
+152 KLYKIIVSGR
-162 DCYTRFSRTV
+162 DCYTHFSRTV
-172 SFKDIHVAE
+172 SFKTLQLDNNQDISTLARK
-181 QDLSVLAHKLARV
+181 LSRV

-199 AKQRMASIGPKLPV
+199 AKQRTASVGPKLPV
-213 RQAMLNNLLKKQV
+213 RQEMLNKLLHNPN

-238 NITFDKAKKNALA
+238 NINLDKAKKNALSI
-251 NLNEIAASFSY
+251 LNEIAANFSY

-269 FVLTWAWHRL
+269 FILTWAWHRL
-279 YQGLKVTNADPVREL
+279 YQGLKVTNADPIREL

-358 GNKLYTS
+358 GNKLYTA

-379 AVEYFVEGGR
+379 SVEYFIEGGR

-403 MMTIQTLL
+403 TITVQTLL
-411 RGDARPIT
+411 RGDSRPIT
-419 VVPVYIGYEH
+419 IVPVYIGYEH

-455 AFLKLKKLGFGY
+455 AFFKLKKLGFGY

-477 QFLNQYV
+477 QFLNQHI
-484 PEWREAI
+484 PNWRDEI
-491 EPTGA
+491 EPTGS
-496 QRPQW
+496 QRPHW

-509 AKQIMENINSS
+509 AKEIMERINSS

-529 CSILLAADQCAL
+529 SSILLAADQCAL
-541 TKVRLLEH
+541 TKVRLIEH
-549 IDYLLKLFKTVP
+549 IGYLIKLLNKVP
-561 YSNLIT
+561 YSDLVT
-567 IPDDTPEE
+567 IPNQTPEE
-575 LFEHAKEMGK
+575 LFEHAKQMGK
-585 FIITTDDVGE
+585 FIITTDEVGE
-595 MVGLTTEQAVLMTYY
+595 MVGLTPEQAVLMTYY

-618 IIPAIIARIVLKHN
+618 IIPAIVARILLKHN
-632 QISPDDVLQQVKLLF
+632 RISSQEVIEQVKLLF

-667 KQIIATYTELN
+667 NNIIATYAELN
-678 LINDSTNKLT
+678 LINYSPDKLT
-688 INYLKISGLQL
+688 LNYLKISGLQL
-699 LASSSKDTLQRY
+699 LASSSKDILQRY
-711 AIAFSLLQKE
+711 MIAFSLLQKD
-721 PTISRATLEKE
+721 PSISRATLEKE
-732 GRLIAERLSILH
+732 GRLIAERLSVLH

-750 FFDKGVFSTLVASLR
+750 FFDKGVFSILVASLR
-765 EQGYLDDHGDKNI
+765 EQGYLDDKDEANL
-778 PKIEKMNEILKPL
+778 PKIETMNKILKPL

-799 IDEINL
+799 IDEINPL
-805 SSNNKNN
+805 
-812 IIKN
+812 IKD

>member
-8 VYFFLIQMLVKL
+8 VYFSLIQIPVKL

-29 DPITELDLDIDSPI
+29 DPITELDLDIHRPI

-57 VRSLCLQY
+57 VRSLCLKY
-65 NLPDPLIGIDIN
+65 DLPDPLLGIDIN
-77 GKNVPAYIYID
+77 GNTIPAYIYID
-88 KGPGIFASNQQKNKA
+88 KGPGIFASKKQKNKS
-103 IGILRDYISAH
+103 IEILREYISAH
-114 QQNHDLDIQM
+114 QQNDELDVQM
-124 LPVSVMFGRCPD
+124 LPVSVMFGRKPD
-136 KEGKKKLSLQ
+136 KEGKKMPSLQ
-146 VLGATS
+146 VLGATY
-152 KFFKIITSGR
+152 KLYKILISGR

-172 SFKDIHVAE
+172 SFKNIKVDDNQDI
-181 QDLSVLAHKLARV
+181 SVLAHKLARV

-199 AKQRMASIGPKLPV
+199 AKQRAASVGPKLPV
-213 RQAMLNNLLKKQV
+213 RQEMLNKLLTNPALA
-226 ISEAIQEEAKSK
+226 EAIQEEAKSK
-238 NITFDKAKKNALA
+238 KIDQDKAKKNALSL
-251 NLNEIAASFSY
+251 LNEIAANFSY

-269 FVLTWAWHRL
+269 FVLTWAWNRL

-294 AQNGHEIVYAPCHR
+294 AENGHEIVYAPCHR

-353 RRSFR
+353 RRSFK
-358 GNKLYTS
+358 GNKLYTA

-379 AVEYFVEGGR
+379 AVEYFIEGGR

-403 MMTIQTLL
+403 MMTVQTLL
-411 RGDARPIT
+411 RGDPRPIT
-419 VVPVYIGYEH
+419 IVPVYIGYEH

-467 VNFGQPIPLN
+467 VNFGDPIPLN
-477 QFLNQYV
+477 QFLNQQI
-484 PEWREAI
+484 PDWRDAI
-491 EPTGA
+491 DPTGT
-496 QRPQW
+496 QRPSW

-509 AKQIMENINSS
+509 ATQIMEHINSS

-529 CSILLAADQCAL
+529 CSILLAADQCTL
-541 TKVRLLEH
+541 TKVKLLEN
-549 IDYLLKLFKTVP
+549 IDYLLKLLKNIP
-561 YSNLIT
+561 YSDLIT
-567 IPDDTPEE
+567 IPDQTAEQM
-575 LFEHAKEMGK
+575 FEHAKEMGK
-585 FIITTDDVGE
+585 FVITTDEVGE
-595 MVGLTTEQAVLMTYY
+595 MVGLTADQAVLMTYY

-618 IIPAIIARIVLKHN
+618 IIPAIVARILLKNNRISLDEVLM
-632 QISPDDVLQQVKLLF
+632 QVKLLF

-653 LFLYHNDE
+653 LFLYHDDE

-667 KQIIATYTELN
+667 NNIIATYAELN
-678 LINDSTNKLT
+678 LISYTPDKLT
-688 INYLKISGLQL
+688 LNYLKMSGLQL

-711 AIAFSLLQKE
+711 VIAFSLLQKD
-721 PTISRATLEKE
+721 PTISRASLEKE

-765 EQGYLDDHGDKNI
+765 EQGYLDDKGDANLA
-778 PKIEKMNEILKPL
+778 KIEIMNKILKPL
-791 ITARVMQT
+791 ITTRVMQT
-799 IDEINL
+799 IDEINP
-805 SSNNKNN
+805 K
-812 IIKN
+812 

>member
-8 VYFFLIQMLVKL
+8 VYFLIIQILVKL

-29 DPITELDLDIDSPI
+29 DPIAELNLDSSKPI

-57 VRSLCLQY
+57 VRSLCLKY
-65 NLPDPLIGIDIN
+65 HLPDPLTGIEIN
-77 GKNVPAYIYID
+77 GKIVPSYIYID
-88 KGPGIFASNQQKNKA
+88 KGPGIFASYRQQTKA
-103 IGILRDYISAH
+103 IEILRDYISAH
-114 QQNHDLDIQM
+114 QQNHDLDVQM
-124 LPVSVMFGRCPD
+124 LPVSVMFGRRPD
-136 KEGKKKLSLQ
+136 KEGKKMPSLQ
-146 VLGATS
+146 VVGATY
-152 KFFKIITSGR
+152 KLYKIIVSGR
-162 DCYTRFSRTV
+162 DCYTHFSRTV
-172 SFKDIHVAE
+172 SFKTLQLDNNQDISTLARK
-181 QDLSVLAHKLARV
+181 LSRV

-199 AKQRMASIGPKLPV
+199 AKQRTASVGPKLPV
-213 RQAMLNNLLKKQV
+213 RQEMLNKLLHNPN

-238 NITFDKAKKNALA
+238 NINLDKAKKNALSI
-251 NLNEIAASFSY
+251 LNEIAANFSY

-269 FVLTWAWHRL
+269 FILTWAWHRL
-279 YQGLKVTNADPVREL
+279 YQGLKVTNADPIREL

-358 GNKLYTS
+358 GNKLYTA

-379 AVEYFVEGGR
+379 SVEYFIEGGR

-403 MMTIQTLL
+403 TITVQTLL
-411 RGDARPIT
+411 RGDSRPIT
-419 VVPVYIGYEH
+419 IVPVYIGYEH

-455 AFLKLKKLGFGY
+455 AFFKLKKLGFGY

-477 QFLNQYV
+477 QFLNQHI
-484 PEWREAI
+484 PNWRDEI
-491 EPTGA
+491 EPTGS
-496 QRPQW
+496 QRPHW

-509 AKQIMENINSS
+509 AKEIMERINSS

-529 CSILLAADQCAL
+529 SSILLAADQCAL
-541 TKVRLLEH
+541 TKVRLIEH
-549 IDYLLKLFKTVP
+549 IGYLIKLLNKVP
-561 YSNLIT
+561 YSDLVT
-567 IPDDTPEE
+567 IPDQTPEE
-575 LFEHAKEMGK
+575 LFEHAKQMGK
-585 FIITTDDVGE
+585 FIITTDEVGE
-595 MVGLTTEQAVLMTYY
+595 MVGLTPEQAVLMTYY

-618 IIPAIIARIVLKHN
+618 IIPAIVARILLKHN
-632 QISPDDVLQQVKLLF
+632 RISSQEVIEQVKLLF

-667 KQIIATYTELN
+667 NNIIATYAELN
-678 LINDSTNKLT
+678 LINYSPDKLT
-688 INYLKISGLQL
+688 LNYLKILGLQL

-711 AIAFSLLQKE
+711 MIAFSLLQKD
-721 PTISRATLEKE
+721 PSISRATLEKE
-732 GRLIAERLSILH
+732 GRLIAERLSVLH

-750 FFDKGVFSTLVASLR
+750 FFDKGVFSILVASLR
-765 EQGYLDDHGDKNI
+765 EQGYLDDKDEANL
-778 PKIEKMNEILKPL
+778 PKIETMNKILKPL

-799 IDEINL
+799 IDEINPL
-805 SSNNKNN
+805 
-812 IIKN
+812 IKD

>member
-8 VYFFLIQMLVKL
+8 VYFSLIQILVKL

-29 DPITELDLDIDSPI
+29 DPITELNLDLSKPI

-65 NLPDPLIGIDIN
+65 HLPDPLTGIEIN
-77 GKNVPAYIYID
+77 GKIVPSYLYID
-88 KGPGIFASNQQKNKA
+88 KGPGIFSSYRQQTKA
-103 IGILRDYISAH
+103 IEILRDYISAH
-114 QQNHDLDIQM
+114 QQNHNLDVQM
-124 LPVSVMFGRCPD
+124 LPVSVMFGRRPD
-136 KEGKKKLSLQ
+136 KEGKKIPSLQ
-146 VLGATS
+146 VVGATY
-152 KFFKIITSGR
+152 KLYKIIVSGR

-172 SFKDIHVAE
+172 SFNTLRLDNNQDI
-181 QDLSVLAHKLARV
+181 LTLAHKLSRV

-199 AKQRMASIGPKLPV
+199 AKQRTASVGPKLPV
-213 RQAMLNNLLKKQV
+213 RQQMLNKLLNNPG

-238 NITFDKAKKNALA
+238 NINLDKAKKNALSI
-251 NLNEIAASFSY
+251 LNEIAANFSY

-269 FVLTWAWHRL
+269 FILTWAWNRL
-279 YQGLKVTNADPVREL
+279 YQGLKVTNADPIREL
-294 AQNGHEIVYAPCHR
+294 AQNGYEIVYAPCHR

-379 AVEYFVEGGR
+379 SVEYFIEGGR

-403 MMTIQTLL
+403 TITVQTLL

-419 VVPVYIGYEH
+419 IVPVYIGYEH

-443 KKEKESLWRTIK
+443 KKEKESLWITIK
-455 AFLKLKKLGFGY
+455 AFFKLKKLGFGY

-477 QFLNQYV
+477 QFLNQHI
-484 PEWREAI
+484 PDWRNAI
-491 EPTGA
+491 EPTGS
-496 QRPQW
+496 QRPSW

-509 AKQIMENINSS
+509 AKQIMERINSS

-529 CSILLAADQCAL
+529 SSILLAADQCTL
-541 TKVRLLEH
+541 TKVRLIEH
-549 IDYLLKLFKTVP
+549 IDYLIKLLHKVP
-561 YSNLIT
+561 YSDLIT
-567 IPDDTPEE
+567 IPDQTPEE
-575 LFEHAKEMGK
+575 LFEHAKQMGK
-585 FIITTDDVGE
+585 FIITTDEVGE
-595 MVGLTTEQAVLMTYY
+595 MVGLTAEQAVLMTYY

-618 IIPAIIARIVLKHN
+618 IIPAIVARILLKHN
-632 QISPDDVLQQVKLLF
+632 RISLQEIIEQVKLLF

-667 KQIIATYTELN
+667 NNIIATYSELN
-678 LINDSTNKLT
+678 LINSSSDKLT
-688 INYLKISGLQL
+688 LNYLKISELQL

-711 AIAFSLLQKE
+711 VIAFSLLQKD
-721 PTISRATLEKE
+721 PSISRTILEKE
-732 GRLIAERLSILH
+732 GRLIAERLSVLH

-750 FFDKGVFSTLVASLR
+750 FFDKGVFSILVASLR
-765 EQGYLDDHGDKNI
+765 EQGYLDDKDGANL
-778 PKIEKMNEILKPL
+778 PKIEAMNKILKPL
-791 ITARVMQT
+791 ITAQVMKT
-799 IDEINL
+799 IDEINP
-805 SSNNKNN
+805 
-812 IIKN
+812 

>member
-1 MFSWWTK
+1 M
-8 VYFFLIQMLVKL
+8 KL

-29 DPITELDLDIDSPI
+29 DPITELGLDTHRPV

-65 NLPDPLIGIDIN
+65 KLPDPLDSIEVN
-77 GKNVPAYIYID
+77 GKTVPAYIYID
-88 KGPGIFASNQQKNKA
+88 KGPGIFASNRQQNKT
-103 IGILRDYISAH
+103 IEILKDYISAH
-114 QQNHDLDIQM
+114 QQNPNLDIQM
-124 LPVSVMFGRCPD
+124 LPVSVMFGRRPD
-136 KEGKKKLSLQ
+136 KEGKKMPSLQ
-146 VLGATS
+146 VLGATY
-152 KFFKIITSGR
+152 KLFKIIISGR
-162 DCYTRFSRTV
+162 DCYTRFSKTV
-172 SFKDIHVAE
+172 SLKTIEFDDKQDI
-181 QDLSVLAHKLARV
+181 SVLAHKLARV

-199 AKQRMASIGPKLPV
+199 AKLRMASVGPKLPV
-213 RQAMLNNLLKKQV
+213 RQQMLNKLLN
-226 ISEAIQEEAKSK
+226 SPRLAEAIQEEAKSK
-238 NITFDKAKKNALA
+238 NISLDKAKKNALA
-251 NLNEIAASFSY
+251 NLNEIAANFSY

-269 FVLTWAWHRL
+269 FVLTWAWHKL

-358 GNKLYTS
+358 GNKLYTA

-379 AVEYFVEGGR
+379 AVEYFIEGGR

-403 MMTIQTLL
+403 MMTVQTLL

-443 KKEKESLWRTIK
+443 QKEKESLWHTLK

-467 VNFGQPIPLN
+467 VNFGHPILLN
-477 QFLNQYV
+477 QFLNQQI
-484 PEWREAI
+484 PEWRDAI
-491 EPTGA
+491 EPTGTV
-496 QRPQW
+496 RPNW

-509 AKQIMENINSS
+509 AKQIMERINAS

-529 CSILLAADQCAL
+529 CSILLAADQRAL

-549 IDYLLKLFKTVP
+549 IDYLLKLLKKIP
-561 YSNLIT
+561 YSDLIT
-567 IPDDTPEE
+567 IPDQTPEE

-585 FIITTDDVGE
+585 FVITTDEVGE

-618 IIPAIIARIVLKHN
+618 IIPALVARILIKHN
-632 QISPDDVLQQVKLLF
+632 RISSEEVINQIKLLF

-661 QLTEYV
+661 QLTQYV
-667 KQIIATYTELN
+667 NKIIETYAELN
-678 LINDSTNKLT
+678 LISYSPDKLT
-688 INYLKISGLQL
+688 LNYLKMSALQL

-711 AIAFSLLQKE
+711 MIAFSLLQKD
-721 PTISRATLEKE
+721 PSISRATLEKE
-732 GRLIAERLSILH
+732 GRLIAERLSVLH

-750 FFDKGVFSTLVASLR
+750 FFDKGVFATLVSSLR
-765 EQGYLDDHGDKNI
+765 EQGYLDDQGGANLA
-778 PKIEKMNEILKPL
+778 KIATMHETLKPL

-799 IDEINL
+799 IDEINPL
-805 SSNNKNN
+805 VAQ
-812 IIKN
+812 

>member
-8 VYFFLIQMLVKL
+8 VYFSLIQIPVKL

-29 DPITELDLDIDSPI
+29 DPITELDLDIHRPI

-57 VRSLCLQY
+57 VRSLCLKY
-65 NLPDPLIGIDIN
+65 DLPDPLLGIDIN
-77 GKNVPAYIYID
+77 GNTIPAYVYID
-88 KGPGIFASNQQKNKA
+88 KGPGIFASKKQKNKS
-103 IGILRDYISAH
+103 IEILREYISAH
-114 QQNHDLDIQM
+114 QQNDELDVQM
-124 LPVSVMFGRCPD
+124 LPVSVMFGRKPD
-136 KEGKKKLSLQ
+136 KEGKKMPSLQ
-146 VLGATS
+146 VLGATY
-152 KFFKIITSGR
+152 KLYKILISGR

-172 SFKDIHVAE
+172 SFKNIKVDDNQDI
-181 QDLSVLAHKLARV
+181 SVLAHKLARV

-199 AKQRMASIGPKLPV
+199 AKQRAASVGPKLPV
-213 RQAMLNNLLKKQV
+213 RQEMLNKLLTNPALA
-226 ISEAIQEEAKSK
+226 EAIQEEAKSK
-238 NITFDKAKKNALA
+238 KIDQDKARKNALSL
-251 NLNEIAASFSY
+251 LNEIAANFSY
-262 RMLRVTD
+262 RMLRITD
-269 FVLTWAWHRL
+269 FVLTWAWNRL

-294 AQNGHEIVYAPCHR
+294 AENGHEIVYAPCHR

-353 RRSFR
+353 RRSFK
-358 GNKLYTS
+358 GNKLYTA

-379 AVEYFVEGGR
+379 SVEYFIEGGR

-403 MMTIQTLL
+403 MMTVQTLL
-411 RGDARPIT
+411 RGDPRPIT
-419 VVPVYIGYEH
+419 IVPVYIGYEH

-467 VNFGQPIPLN
+467 VNFGDPIPLN
-477 QFLNQYV
+477 QFLNQQI
-484 PEWREAI
+484 PDWRDSI
-491 EPTGA
+491 DPTGT
-496 QRPQW
+496 QRPSW

-509 AKQIMENINSS
+509 ATQIMEHINSS

-529 CSILLAADQCAL
+529 CSILLAADQCTL
-541 TKVRLLEH
+541 TKVKLLEN
-549 IDYLLKLFKTVP
+549 IDYLLKLLKNIP
-561 YSNLIT
+561 YSDLIT
-567 IPDDTPEE
+567 IPDQTAEQM
-575 LFEHAKEMGK
+575 FEHAKEMGK
-585 FIITTDDVGE
+585 FVITTDEVGE
-595 MVGLTTEQAVLMTYY
+595 MVGLTAEQAVLMTYY

-618 IIPAIIARIVLKHN
+618 IIPAIVARILLKNNRISIDEVLM
-632 QISPDDVLQQVKLLF
+632 QVKLLF

-653 LFLYHNDE
+653 LFLYHDDE

-667 KQIIATYTELN
+667 NNIIATYAELN
-678 LINDSTNKLT
+678 LISYTPDKLT
-688 INYLKISGLQL
+688 LNYLKMSGLQL

-711 AIAFSLLQKE
+711 VIAFSLLQKD
-721 PTISRATLEKE
+721 PTISRASLEKE

-765 EQGYLDDHGDKNI
+765 EQGYLDDKGDANLA
-778 PKIEKMNEILKPL
+778 KIEIMNKILKPL
-791 ITARVMQT
+791 ITTRVMQT
-799 IDEINL
+799 IDEINP
-805 SSNNKNN
+805 K
-812 IIKN
+812 

>member
-8 VYFFLIQMLVKL
+8 IYFSLIQIPVKL

-29 DPITELDLDIDSPI
+29 DPITELDLDIHRPI

-57 VRSLCLQY
+57 VRSLCLKY
-65 NLPDPLIGIDIN
+65 HLPDPLLGIDIN
-77 GKNVPAYIYID
+77 DKTVPAYIYID
-88 KGPGIFASNQQKNKA
+88 KGPGIFASSKQKNKS
-103 IGILRDYISAH
+103 IEILREYISAH
-114 QQNHDLDIQM
+114 QQNDELDVQM
-124 LPVSVMFGRCPD
+124 LPVSVMFGRKPD
-136 KEGKKKLSLQ
+136 KEGKKMPSLQ
-146 VLGATS
+146 VLGATY
-152 KFFKIITSGR
+152 KLYKILISGR

-172 SFKDIHVAE
+172 SFKDIKVDDK
-181 QDLSVLAHKLARV
+181 QDISVLAHKLARV

-199 AKQRMASIGPKLPV
+199 AKQRAASVGPKLPV
-213 RQAMLNNLLKKQV
+213 RQEMLNKLLTNPALA
-226 ISEAIQEEAKSK
+226 EAIQEEAKSK
-238 NITFDKAKKNALA
+238 HIGLDKAKKNALSL
-251 NLNEIAASFSY
+251 LNEIAANFSY

-269 FVLTWAWHRL
+269 FVLTWAWNRL

-294 AQNGHEIVYAPCHR
+294 AENGHEIVYAPCHR

-353 RRSFR
+353 RRSFK
-358 GNKLYTS
+358 GNKLYTA

-379 AVEYFVEGGR
+379 AVEYFIEGGR

-403 MMTIQTLL
+403 LMTIQTLL
-411 RGDARPIT
+411 RGDTRPIT
-419 VVPVYIGYEH
+419 IVPVYIGYEH

-443 KKEKESLWRTIK
+443 KKEKESLWSTIK

-467 VNFGQPIPLN
+467 VNFGSPIPLN
-477 QFLNQYV
+477 QFLNQHI
-484 PEWREAI
+484 PEWRDAI
-491 EPTGA
+491 DPTGT
-496 QRPQW
+496 QRPNW

-509 AKQIMENINSS
+509 AKQIMEHINSS

-529 CSILLAADQCAL
+529 CSILLAADQCTL
-541 TKVRLLEH
+541 TKVKLLEH
-549 IDYLLKLFKTVP
+549 LDYLLKLLKNIP
-561 YSNLIT
+561 YSDLIT
-567 IPDDTPEE
+567 IPDQTAEE
-575 LFEHAKEMGK
+575 MFEHAKEMGK
-585 FIITTDDVGE
+585 FVITTDEVGE

-618 IIPAIIARIVLKHN
+618 IIPAIVARILLKHN
-632 QISPDDVLQQVKLLF
+632 RISIDEVLMQVKLLF

-653 LFLYHNDE
+653 LFLYHNED

-667 KQIIATYTELN
+667 NKIIATYADLN
-678 LINDSTNKLT
+678 LISYSPDKLT
-688 INYLKISGLQL
+688 LNYLKMSGLQL
-699 LASSSKDTLQRY
+699 LASSSRDTLQRY
-711 AIAFSLLQKE
+711 VIVFSLLQKD

-765 EQGYLDDHGDKNI
+765 EQGYLDDKGDANL
-778 PKIEKMNEILKPL
+778 PKIETMNNILKPL
-791 ITARVMQT
+791 ITNRVMQT
-799 IDEINL
+799 IDEINP
-805 SSNNKNN
+805 
-812 IIKN
+812 